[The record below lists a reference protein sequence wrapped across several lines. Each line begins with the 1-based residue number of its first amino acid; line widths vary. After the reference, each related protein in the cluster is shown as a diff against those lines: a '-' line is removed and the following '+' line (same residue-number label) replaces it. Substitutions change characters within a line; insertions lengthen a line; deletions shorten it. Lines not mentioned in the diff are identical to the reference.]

1 MQIDSWTRAPNGN
14 DDKCDSSTADL
25 FAPLHA
31 RRARIIPTQDAGPKG
46 RVARGAKPSC
56 SLTRRPALSV
66 ARGMRNAM
74 GISVSRRKSGRNQ
87 YAGDEAQPIGAVRM
101 SESTRASPLV
111 PPALRA
117 ASCVDCG
124 ELRAAGVSGTRR
136 VARRAARGWRAWDA
150 ANCARM
156 ACVGCGELRAAGVR
170 GTRRAARAW
179 AAATGARLACVGRGE
194 LRGGRAPLTRTAS
207 RLTPATRCT
216 PIPAQD
222 AGPEGRVARGA
233 KPSCSLTRR
242 PALSVERGMRNV
254 MGEA

>member
-1 MQIDSWTRAPNGN
+1 MERML
-14 DDKCDSSTADL
+14 DL
-25 FAPLHA
+25 GCNE
-31 RRARIIPTQDAGPKG
+31 RW
-46 RVARGAKPSC
+46 RGHC
-56 SLTRRPALSV
+56 
-66 ARGMRNAM
+66 
-74 GISVSRRKSGRNQ
+74 
-87 YAGDEAQPIGAVRM
+87 AGDEAQPIGAVRM

-179 AAATGARLACVGRGE
+179 AAASYARMACVGCGGLRAASCVGRSE

-207 RLTPATRCT
+207 RLTPATRRT